1 MQKKRNRAGL
11 WLDSAYENVRCQYNA
26 FSQRVTSRKNLKIE
40 HGGYPVSDEE
50 YRQVLEFWKPFGVKP
65 KKYWYQLY
73 GSGEG
78 GFDVRYIPGD
88 MWHKTILPYYNNLIW
103 GRAYAD
109 KCAYD
114 RLFSYLRRPRTI
126 TKNYCGRYFDGDQN
140 IITREEAIA
149 LCLKEE
155 RLIVKLTTHSSGGR
169 SIQVLEKGEVSEA
182 AVRKIFDEYETN
194 FIFQE
199 IVEQHEDLARLNPTS
214 LNTLR
219 VISFFFENET
229 HILSAQLRIGGE
241 GARIDNYSSNGFACN
256 VNPDGRL
263 NERAINKSGWVTTHP
278 RGFRFRDIVVP
289 NFDKVVA
296 VIKEEAA
303 KLPYLN
309 IIGWDF
315 AIGKDGEPVFI
326 EMNVFPGQN
335 QRGTGP
341 TFGDMTE
348 RVLRDVLIDKTL
360 QDAFI

>member
-1 MQKKRNRAGL
+1 MQKRNQWGL
-11 WLDSAYENVRCQYNA
+11 LLDNMYSNSRCHYNA
-26 FSQRVTSRKNLKIE
+26 ISQRISSRKKLKVE
-40 HGGYPVSDEE
+40 KGGYNVSDEE
-50 YRQVLEFWKPFGVKP
+50 YQQVLDFWKPYNVKP
-65 KKYWYQLY
+65 KKYWYKLF
-73 GSGEG
+73 GAGEG

-88 MWHKTILPYYNNLIW
+88 MWHSTILPYFNNLVW

-109 KCAYD
+109 KCSYD

-126 TKNYCGRYFDGDQN
+126 TKNYCGRYFDGEER
-140 IITREEAIA
+140 IITKEEAIQ

-155 RLIVKLTTHSSGGR
+155 RLIAKLSTHSSGGR
-169 SIQVLEKGEVSEA
+169 SIQLFERGEVNEEV
-182 AVRKIFDEYETN
+182 VRKIFDEYRTN
-194 FIFQE
+194 FIVQE
-199 IVEQHEDLARLNPTS
+199 VLEQHEVLANLNPTS

-241 GARIDNYSSNGFACN
+241 GARLDNYSSSGFACN
-256 VNPDGRL
+256 INPDGRL
-263 NERAINKSGWVTTHP
+263 NERAIHKTGWVSTHP
-278 RGFRFRDIVVP
+278 RGFKFRDIVVP
-289 NFDKVVA
+289 GYDKVVKI
-296 VIKEEAA
+296 IKEEAA
-303 KLPYLN
+303 KLPYTN

-348 RVLRDVLIDKTL
+348 RVLQDVLIDKSL
-360 QDAFI
+360 KDAFI